1 MENEDYKL
9 RFECAADLMHA
20 IIRESNE
27 KNDIIS
33 HLKTE
38 IRQLKEQLYEIRY
51 NPYHDPENG
60 RFTSANGV
68 DISGKS
74 GIIKATPEQRQR
86 ITNELC
92 GTKTTNGVVITAVS
106 QHAADRMLQRGLS
119 IKQAKDVLTKA
130 VISYTGNVPN
140 THCVQKENW
149 RLVYSDSGNLITV
162 VDLEN

>member
-1 MENEDYKL
+1 MTDYKL

-68 DISGKS
+68 DISDGS
-74 GIIKATPEQRQR
+74 GIIKAEQTKKTRSLKIGKVEAR
-86 ITNELC
+86 KISSEISTNYRRYADKKICYHYSIWKDTYYEY
-92 GTKTTNGVVITAVS
+92 KFINNGF
-106 QHAADRMLQRGLS
+106 AD
-119 IKQAKDVLTKA
+119 
-130 VISYTGNVPN
+130 YTFIRKR
-140 THCVQKENW
+140 KE
-149 RLVYSDSGNLITV
+149 
-162 VDLEN
+162 